1 MEYLCNIYLGYW
13 IFRYAFQFRIGMSS
27 GSKRSYCTSS
37 HRNRSSPVPKNKE
50 EIVEK
55 RGGIPGSGESDE
67 K

>member
-1 MEYLCNIYLGYW
+1 
-13 IFRYAFQFRIGMSS
+13 MSS